1 MLATMRLLAFAGWRE
16 FLITPMEVIMHSGA
30 CKEAS
35 QDALMHSGDGDGFI
49 PLAIAEF
56 SQQP

>member
-1 MLATMRLLAFAGWRE
+1 MRLLAFAGWRE

-35 QDALMHSGDGDGFI
+35 QDALMRSGDGDGFI

-56 SQQP
+56 GRQP